1 MTKGGPDKPMGGRG
15 RGTDKPRQGEMPS
28 VNVSV
33 CVQQAK
39 SEYTLTEGIQKHK
52 LLKNKT

>member
-15 RGTDKPRQGEMPS
+15 RGTDKPKQGEILC
-28 VNVSV
+28 VCV